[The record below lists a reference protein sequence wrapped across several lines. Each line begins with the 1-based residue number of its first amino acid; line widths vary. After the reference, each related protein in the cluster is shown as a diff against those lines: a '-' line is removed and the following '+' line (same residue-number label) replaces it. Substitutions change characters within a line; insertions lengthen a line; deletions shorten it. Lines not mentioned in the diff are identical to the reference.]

1 MIVDV
6 KMELSIK
13 QLSYSYVGKKDEKII
28 LENINWKINKPG
40 VYTIQGQN
48 GSGKTTFIKLLATIL
63 EIKSGSILLD
73 GNLVGGNSYK
83 KDMGYIPDTP
93 ILFDDLSGEEHI
105 EIFCELWEMSS
116 NERTEYRKCIF
127 EFAELLNLSIYLQEK
142 VRTYSLGTKYKLF
155 YILVL
160 SRKTKLLLLDEPFSS
175 LDFVSQTIAKS
186 LLVECAKKSIVI
198 ISSHQK
204 ELIDELSQ
212 RKFVLKNKRLGEY
225 KDERK

>member
-1 MIVDV
+1 M
-6 KMELSIK
+6 
-13 QLSYSYVGKKDEKII
+13 
-28 LENINWKINKPG
+28 
-40 VYTIQGQN
+40 
-48 GSGKTTFIKLLATIL
+48 
-63 EIKSGSILLD
+63 LD

>member
-1 MIVDV
+1 MIGDV

>member
-1 MIVDV
+1 MIGDV

-93 ILFDDLSGEEHI
+93 ILFDDLSGEENI

>member
-1 MIVDV
+1 
-6 KMELSIK
+6 MELSIK

-93 ILFDDLSGEEHI
+93 ILFDDLSGEENI

>member
-1 MIVDV
+1 
-6 KMELSIK
+6 MELSIK